1 MSSPSEHWNKIFS
14 TKADSELGWYEDDV
28 MQTLKYLAQ
37 IPLGDSKRV
46 FLPGAGTSKLVDE
59 LLSRGHELVLN
70 DVSEEALNKLRH
82 RVGTSEKL
90 TFLRHDISKTLPEG
104 ISQVDV
110 WIDRAVLHF
119 LLEEEDIETY
129 FSNLKSAIRL
139 GGYAL
144 LVEFSLAGA
153 PKCAGLELHR
163 YRVEEMSRRM
173 GPEFVLV
180 EHEDY
185 TYINPAGDPRPYL
198 YALFKRQINE

>member
-1 MSSPSEHWNKIFS
+1 MPSPSEHWNKIFS
-14 TKADSELGWYEDDV
+14 TKTDPELGWYEGDV
-28 MQTLKYLAQ
+28 TQTLKFLAQ
-37 IPLGDSKRV
+37 IPLGESRQV

-59 LLSRGHELVLN
+59 LLSRGHKLVLN
-70 DVSEEALNKLRH
+70 DVSEEALSRLRR
-82 RVGTSEKL
+82 RVGTGEKL

-104 ISQVDV
+104 ISQVDL

-119 LLEEEDIETY
+119 LLDEEDIQTY
-129 FSNLKSAIRL
+129 FSNLKSTIRL

-144 LVEFSLAGA
+144 LAEFSLAGA

-163 YRVEEMSRRM
+163 YCVDEMSRRM

-185 TYINPAGDPRPYL
+185 TYINPAGDSRPYL
-198 YALFKRQINE
+198 YALFKRQVNE